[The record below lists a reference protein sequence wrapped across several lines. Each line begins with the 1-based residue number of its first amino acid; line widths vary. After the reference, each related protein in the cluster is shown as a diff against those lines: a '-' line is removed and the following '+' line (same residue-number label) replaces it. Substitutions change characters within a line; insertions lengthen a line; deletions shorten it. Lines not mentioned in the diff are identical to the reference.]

1 MSDTAIKVENISKIY
16 KLYNKPIDRLKESL
30 SIKKTKFHKEYYALQ
45 DISFE
50 VKKGETVGIIGTNGA
65 GKSTLLKIITG
76 VLNQSSGNVEVN
88 GKISALLELGAGFN
102 PEYTGV
108 ENIYLNGTMVGYTK
122 EEIDKK
128 IGNIENFA
136 DIGDFIN
143 QPVKIYSSG
152 MFARLAFAVAINIE
166 PDILIVDEAL
176 SVGDIA
182 FQSKC
187 FRKFDELKQKGITIL
202 FVSHDINSVKQMCSR
217 VLWIESGRQKMF
229 DSKEEVCAAYIDEQ
243 RIKTNTNVSKDVNS
257 TNKLELLK
265 ANYNNGKRYYPA
277 VKNKMDRFN
286 SEEVKIEACFLSND
300 DGEIENE
307 LEVNKLYVMHIVIK
321 LLKDLDNLIV
331 GVSIENSKGLPIFG
345 INNYIAE
352 NKVLDGSKN
361 EILEICYRFK
371 LPKLMKGSYTLNP
384 AVARGTQ
391 SEHVMLTWL
400 HAANLIYIN
409 NNGYND
415 SLIEIDSDVKVY
427 KHIEKEIV
435 IFCDK

>member
-1 MSDTAIKVENISKIY
+1 MKNLAIKVENVSKVY
-16 KLYNKPIDRLKESL
+16 KLYDKPLDRLKEAL
-30 SIKKTKFHKEYYALQ
+30 NIKKTKYYKEYYALKN
-45 DISFE
+45 ISFE
-50 VKKGETVGIIGTNGA
+50 VEKGETVGIVGTNGA

-76 VLNQSSGNVEVN
+76 VLNQSEGHVEVD

-102 PEYTGV
+102 LEYTGI
-108 ENIYLNGTMVGYTK
+108 ENIYLNGTMAGYSK

-128 IGNIENFA
+128 INNIIEFA
-136 DIGDFIN
+136 EIGDFIN
-143 QPVKIYSSG
+143 QPVKMYSSG

-217 VLWIESGRQKMF
+217 VLWIESGKQRMF
-229 DSKEEVCAAYIDEQ
+229 DDKDEVCAEYMDAQ
-243 RIKTNTNVSKDVNS
+243 RIKTNTYVDKEVSS
-257 TNKLELLK
+257 TNKLKVLK
-265 ANYNNGKRYYPA
+265 SNSKKCYPGITS
-277 VKNKMDRFN
+277 KGDRFN
-286 SEEVKIEACFLSND
+286 SEEVKIEACFLSNA
-300 DGEIENE
+300 DGEVVNE
-307 LEVNKLYVMHIVIK
+307 LEVNKVYVMHIVIK
-321 LLKDLDNLIV
+321 LLKDLSNLIV
-331 GVSIENSKGLPIFG
+331 GVSIENNKSLPIFG
-345 INNYIAE
+345 INNYIAQE
-352 NKVLDGSKN
+352 KVLDGCKN

-384 AVARGTQ
+384 AVAKGTQ

-400 HAANLIYIN
+400 HAANVIYIN

-415 SLIEIDSDVKVY
+415 SLIEVDSEVEVY
-427 KHIEKEIV
+427 KHNENEII
-435 IFCDK
+435 IFSDK